1 MLKITKK
8 VSKPKVSESSIQSTI
23 LQYLKIKKIFHYRQN
38 TGNMKVENRFFRS
51 TSINGLPDIVC
62 VIEGLYIGLEV
73 KTESGRLNENQ
84 IETHRKIIGAGG
96 LVYVVRSLKDVQS
109 IFEGKK

>member
-8 VSKPKVSESSIQSTI
+8 VTKPKVSESSIQSTI
-23 LQYLKIKKIFHYRQN
+23 LDYLKFKKIFHYRQN
-38 TGNMKVENRFFRS
+38 QAAVKTEKSFFRA
-51 TSINGLPDIVC
+51 TSINGLPDIICIVQ
-62 VIEGLYIGLEV
+62 GLYIGLEV
-73 KTESGRLNENQ
+73 KTATGRLNENQ
-84 IETHRKIIGAGG
+84 IETHRKIISAGG